1 MTACNGRA
9 SRTIVFLGLAGA
21 LTFATTAAR
30 AGDPSEAVNAC
41 GCRKEASSGACY
53 CDRKAKCG
61 CPGECEPKGCDEKRA
76 KQLEKEV
83 EIETKKAEAAARKQR
98 PVEPDES
105 ARPATPPAEEP
116 AAKAAKHPAHQMT
129 AAEKRTLE
137 HLLDVYL
144 AEHPDAHQKT
154 VDEARAALAGSDHH
168 GH

>member
-1 MTACNGRA
+1 MKTSNERA
-9 SRTIVFLGLAGA
+9 SRMVVSFGLAA
-21 LTFATTAAR
+21 VLVFATTGAR

-61 CPGECEPKGCDEKRA
+61 CPGECEPKGCEEKRA

-105 ARPATPPAEEP
+105 ARPARPPAEEP
-116 AAKAAKHPAHQMT
+116 ATKAAKHPAHQMT

-137 HLLDVYL
+137 HLLDLYV

-154 VDEARAALAGSDHH
+154 IDEVRAALAGSEHH
-168 GH
+168 GR